1 MTRVSTAIGNPT
13 RTAAQGGAGW
23 LLAETI
29 EAFGLYDFTE
39 RQWPL
44 VIILLGSAISAVQNL
59 GENRG
64 WWAAFLRQVPPTTT
78 PVVDEV
84 QP

>member
-1 MTRVSTAIGNPT
+1 MTRVSTTIANPT

-23 LLAETI
+23 LVAEAI

-44 VIILLGSAISAVQNL
+44 VIIVLGSAISALQNF
-59 GENRG
+59 GENHG
-64 WWAAFLRQVPPTTT
+64 WWKAFLRQVPPTTA
-78 PVVDEV
+78 PMSDEV
-84 QP
+84 DA